1 MSDRPTR
8 RDFLSQ
14 IGVTA
19 VAAIGGSMAGLGA
32 GMAHAQEKPKG
43 TIPDKPFKI
52 GHMTFFTGAGEEG
65 HVADLE
71 RLVRNGALGLLLCVR
86 HSRAQTRHRASDGRH
101 RSDPDLRKE
110 IPPRRSI

>member
-32 GMAHAQEKPKG
+32 GMGHAQEKPKG

-52 GHMTFFTGAGEEG
+52 GHRTFFTGARAVLGEPMY
-65 HVADLE
+65 
-71 RLVRNGALGLLLCVR
+71 NGNLL
-86 HSRAQTRHRASDGRH
+86 ASDEINENGSLLGNRKIAILQ
-101 RSDPDLRKE
+101 SDAA
-110 IPPRRSI
+110 